1 MSNYYVWLD
10 AGHSKTTSGKRNE
23 KANPKFYEYE
33 FNNDI
38 AVKLKKRLEQHGI
51 IVFLTNTTPNG
62 ADIGL
67 TARANTANK
76 KWNSLGKPS
85 NAIFV
90 SIHGNASTGAWAFA
104 RGVEVYHAQ
113 NASIKSKNL
122 ASLLTKQI
130 YEDVYKID
138 NGFKQRGVKA
148 SNFTVIY
155 KASMPSVLIEHG
167 FYDNQNDLK
176 LMQNNRNVFVEADCK
191 AICKY
196 FGVVYKSP
204 TQPQVQPQPT
214 QHTNTFKPYLARCT
228 ASTLNCRKGAGTSYA
243 IDRQIT
249 KGTVITIV
257 EEKVVNGAKWGKS
270 KSGYWC
276 HLGYMEFVRNV

>member
-1 MSNYYVWLD
+1 MSKYYAWLD
-10 AGHSKTTSGKRNE
+10 AGHSEATSGKRNE
-23 KANPKFYEYE
+23 KASPKFYEYE

-51 IVFLTNTTPNG
+51 TVFLTNTTPNG

-67 TARANTANK
+67 TTRANVANN
-76 KWNSLGKPS
+76 KWNALGKPA

-90 SIHGNASTGAWAFA
+90 SIHGNASTGAWATA

-113 NASIKSKNL
+113 NASAKSKNL

-130 YEDVYKID
+130 YEDVHKID
-138 NGFKQRGVKA
+138 SGFKQRGVKV

-155 KASMPSVLIEHG
+155 KASMPSVLIEHA
-167 FYDNQNDLK
+167 FYDQKDDLK
-176 LMQNNRNVFVEADCK
+176 LMQNNRDAFVEADCK

-196 FGVVYKSP
+196 FGIAYKAPSQSQQS
-204 TQPQVQPQPT
+204 TS
-214 QHTNTFKPYLARCT
+214 FKPYLAKCT

-243 IDRQIT
+243 VDRQIT

-257 EEKVVNGAKWGKS
+257 EEKMVNGAKWGRAKS
-270 KSGYWC
+270 NYWV
-276 HLGYMEFVRNV
+276 HLDYMSFVRYA